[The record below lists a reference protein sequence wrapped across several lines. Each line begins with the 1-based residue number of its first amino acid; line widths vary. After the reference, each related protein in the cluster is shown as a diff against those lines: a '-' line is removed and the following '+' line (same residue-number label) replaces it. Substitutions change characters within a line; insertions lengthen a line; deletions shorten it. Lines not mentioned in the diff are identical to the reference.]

1 MKRIER
7 ANCEN
12 AIELNFC
19 KAFELSTKGN
29 GIGVALSNRI
39 VNERNQNG
47 DFKDWKDVQKR
58 VCGVGLKTIQ
68 KLQNNGVNITK
79 YNTYEL
85 NEPVIQKG
93 FEIEYVDIGPET
105 RFSFK
110 KNYMSKDLCLHMSD
124 KQNSNKRNYDQ
135 S

>member
-1 MKRIER
+1 MKRG
-7 ANCEN
+7 AYSNYDNEN
-12 AIELNFC
+12 ELNFC
-19 KAFELSTKGN
+19 KPHELSSK

-58 VCGVGLKTIQ
+58 VYGVGLKTIQ

-79 YNTYEL
+79 FNTYEL
-85 NEPVIQKG
+85 NEPVVQKR
-93 FEIEYVDIGPET
+93 FEIEFVDLGPET
-105 RFSFK
+105 VFSKNIHK
-110 KNYMSKDLCLHMSD
+110 KLCLHMQK
-124 KQNSNKRNYDQ
+124 KQNEDSKKRKLDD